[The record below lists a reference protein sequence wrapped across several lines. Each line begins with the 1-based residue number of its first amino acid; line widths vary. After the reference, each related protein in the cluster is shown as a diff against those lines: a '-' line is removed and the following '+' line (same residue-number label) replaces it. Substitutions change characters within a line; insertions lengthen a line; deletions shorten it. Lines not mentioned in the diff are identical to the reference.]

1 MYWAIT
7 ILFAL
12 VLTTLTGSLLTVVW
26 YVIGRQLEKAG
37 FINIVFQFM
46 KVVAVFWFLPLTY
59 VLLLFINQN
68 TNEWNG
74 VVFIRTPMTQ
84 LVTIVLAGVWF
95 LVAMWGIAGY
105 VRSNYR
111 IWKNFR
117 CQSYKCDEEV
127 QGIFDEVCQKLHISP
142 RAVDLRTSM
151 RTEVAFIAG
160 TFRMTVYVPLAAD
173 YYTEEELRVVF
184 FHELTHYRQRDV
196 WLKHV
201 VIFAKKIHFFNPVIY
216 WFAKLVEEWSEF
228 SCDDA
233 AYPRVGGIQP
243 YFNTIVDLLTSADEE
258 EEELSSC
265 LWEEEELLVR
275 RAKKAAESAKRKRK
289 SKRLA
294 ALIVVGMALTSVVTV
309 YGETRGIATLYNG
322 IYKET
327 DIEKVEQENL
337 TVGGKEFVDRESDGR
352 DRTQKGTLE
361 QLETGLYR
369 LDCQIKT
376 GETWVSD
383 EIDIQQAGKLKM
395 SIMADSGDTDMVAGI
410 IEPGGKICCVSG
422 RDVIDYS
429 FDISQTGSY
438 QVYVKNLSKQSQ
450 EIHGTVRWV
459 EQ

>member
-46 KVVAVFWFLPLTY
+46 KVVAVFWCLPLTY

-127 QGIFDEVCQKLHISP
+127 QGIFDEVCQELHISP
-142 RAVDLRTSM
+142 REVDLRTSM
-151 RTEVAFIAG
+151 RTEVSFIAG
-160 TFRMTVYVPLAAD
+160 TFRMTVYIPLAAE

-184 FHELTHYRQRDV
+184 FHELTHYRQKDV

-243 YFNTIVDLLTSADEE
+243 YFNTIVELLTSADEE
-258 EEELSSC
+258 EQELSSC

-275 RAKKAAESAKRKRK
+275 RAQKAAESAKRKRK

-294 ALIVVGMALTSVVTV
+294 
-309 YGETRGIATLYNG
+309 
-322 IYKET
+322 
-327 DIEKVEQENL
+327 
-337 TVGGKEFVDRESDGR
+337 
-352 DRTQKGTLE
+352 
-361 QLETGLYR
+361 
-369 LDCQIKT
+369 
-376 GETWVSD
+376 
-383 EIDIQQAGKLKM
+383 
-395 SIMADSGDTDMVAGI
+395 
-410 IEPGGKICCVSG
+410 P
-422 RDVIDYS
+422 
-429 FDISQTGSY
+429 
-438 QVYVKNLSKQSQ
+438 
-450 EIHGTVRWV
+450 
-459 EQ
+459 